1 MNLSK
6 FNHAYKRDGIIGFL
20 NIFLGKLGIKFR
32 FQTSIQ
38 KRVKY
43 LEKQLK
49 NFTKNLV
56 QSGPYKNLEI
66 SSDVNWSDQD
76 FSSKILGVYE
86 EEVQKKLI
94 EWNVENF
101 VNLGGAEGYHGL
113 GQLLTKTK
121 SRLFV
126 FEQDNISQKILKKNS
141 EINNLQE
148 KVTILGRAETNFLDQ
163 IKEFNIDLKNTCF
176 LFVIEG
182 GEYQLLNKSVLG
194 ELNKSKLI
202 IELHLDEIS
211 QNKLLDDLNLF
222 FNIEILTTTK
232 RDLSKFK
239 FLENYHDIDRW
250 LMVSENRPT
259 MMRWVVCEPK

>member
-1 MNLSK
+1 M
-6 FNHAYKRDGIIGFL
+6 
-20 NIFLGKLGIKFR
+20 
-32 FQTSIQ
+32 
-38 KRVKY
+38 
-43 LEKQLK
+43 K

-126 FEQDNISQKILKKNS
+126 FEQDNISQKILKK
-141 EINNLQE
+141 IQ
-148 KVTILGRAETNFLDQ
+148 
-163 IKEFNIDLKNTCF
+163 
-176 LFVIEG
+176 
-182 GEYQLLNKSVLG
+182 
-194 ELNKSKLI
+194 KLI
-202 IELHLDEIS
+202 I
-211 QNKLLDDLNLF
+211 
-222 FNIEILTTTK
+222 
-232 RDLSKFK
+232 FK
-239 FLENYHDIDRW
+239 
-250 LMVSENRPT
+250 
-259 MMRWVVCEPK
+259 KK